1 MQNCTF
7 ALDSKKRTMIQRIQS
22 IYLLLAGVL
31 VGLATVFPLVDFTLS
46 ESFAEG
52 VIGRLSAFAWK
63 YGSNND
69 WQTVYNI
76 YSLGIAVIIAA
87 IANIGT
93 IFVFNKRKLQIKIT
107 HYTFILK
114 IAISAVIVYFIC
126 ILQGDDVL
134 STRPQIGSLLIVIS
148 MVFDWLAVKA
158 IRKDEAL
165 VRSIDRIR

>member
-1 MQNCTF
+1 M
-7 ALDSKKRTMIQRIQS
+7 LI
-22 IYLLLAGVL
+22 
-31 VGLATVFPLVDFTLS
+31 
-46 ESFAEG
+46 
-52 VIGRLSAFAWK
+52 
-63 YGSNND
+63 
-69 WQTVYNI
+69 
-76 YSLGIAVIIAA
+76 SL
-87 IANIGT
+87 GT

-114 IAISAVIVYFIC
+114 IAIVAVIVYFIY